1 VRTVLRSALA
11 AIVFGVIACA
21 VITPQ
26 VVSSTPST
34 VVRTP
39 VSTTAADIPTD
50 RRRHQDA
57 AAGTIDLYGNEVT
70 DAIATYSLDP
80 TGSLYEVHSPQ
91 TELPKLASPKS

>member
-1 VRTVLRSALA
+1 MVLRCALA

-21 VITPQ
+21 LITPQ
-26 VVSSTPST
+26 VVSSTRYA
-34 VVRTP
+34 VVRAP
-39 VSTTAADIPTD
+39 VSTTAADTPTD
-50 RRRHQDA
+50 RRSRQDA

-80 TGSLYEVHSPQ
+80 GGSLYEVHSPQ